1 MGYDDPLDDLGIHGM
16 SGVFGTLVTGLFASQ
31 AINAGMDGFFF
42 GNAGQFG
49 IQVIM
54 L

>member
-1 MGYDDPLDDLGIHGM
+1 MGYDDPLDGVRIYGM
-16 SGVFGTLVTGLFASQ
+16 TGVFGILVTGLFASQ

>member
-1 MGYDDPLDDLGIHGM
+1 MGYDDPLGDVGIHGM
-16 SGVFGTLVTGLFASQ
+16 SGMFGILATGLFASQ
-31 AINAGMDGFFF
+31 AINAVMDGFLFE
-42 GNAGQFG
+42 NAGQFG